1 MKTSLCL
8 PAANDSERVL
18 RRHTNLFTRSE
29 HECLDRCQSI
39 FCWSSQDPLPSV
51 PETSQIAAVAA
62 FRRLTGP
69 AEITVNTVTEWGP
82 NGTGKT
88 QTGQSKIPL
97 PGLAAE

>member
-1 MKTSLCL
+1 M
-8 PAANDSERVL
+8 
-18 RRHTNLFTRSE
+18 
-29 HECLDRCQSI
+29 
-39 FCWSSQDPLPSV
+39 